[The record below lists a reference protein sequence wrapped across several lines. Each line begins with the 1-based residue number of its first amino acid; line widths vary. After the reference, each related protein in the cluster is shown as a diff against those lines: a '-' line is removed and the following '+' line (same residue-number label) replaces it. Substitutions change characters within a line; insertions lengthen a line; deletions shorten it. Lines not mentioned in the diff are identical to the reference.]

1 MLLKNGRKFLLNFF
15 SEVVVLV
22 VWGPVGAT
30 ELSGACSPRLCFSS
44 LQCIYPKAC
53 AAFLLRYGASLG
65 GPGLQQW
72 KNQFEP
78 ELPLAWVIVLPL
90 SGLTRANATSSQIM
104 AMSTRILLCLFP
116 ALCSYHYK
124 NMIWAVA
131 ADQVIAS
138 SNENKYIFSPVVWKK
153 AVSRAAGITHTTW
166 QVFHRSAKV
175 FLMS

>member
-1 MLLKNGRKFLLNFF
+1 MKKWEKRSISIDLPFFVMLLKNGRKFLLNFF

-131 ADQVIAS
+131 VDQVIAS
-138 SNENKYIFSPVVWKK
+138 SNENKYIFFPCCVEKGW
-153 AVSRAAGITHTTW
+153 
-166 QVFHRSAKV
+166 
-175 FLMS
+175 